1 MKKILYITAF
11 VPSRTGAGENFSLHL
26 IDDLSQNNSV
36 DLIYFKYSDNKNYT
50 TKSPNVHVLRI
61 FKNSKFIKLLNYLM
75 CPFLFPVFV
84 VRFNLRRLFILKKII
99 RDIRYELILFDFSQT
114 FLFSKF
120 LDHPNKVLISHDVIA
135 QRYSRIY
142 AGVFMPFVR
151 LSERLVIKNR
161 NNKVFTFSQ
170 KDKQLLKNLYLV
182 DSEVTCLYIDDIVI
196 KSRPK
201 NIGNYYVFF
210 ANWKRWDNLSGL
222 KWFIKYVLPEVND
235 NIEFKI
241 IGCGLQNSVLELLLE
256 YPNVEYLGFIDDPY
270 PLISN
275 SRALLSPLFTGAG
288 VKTVVLFFEK
298 GVKVLE
304 SLASG
309 THVIGTEISFEGIP
323 SEFEDFM
330 LVANY
335 AEDFI
340 SLINN
345 FQIDLNEKIN
355 LKKIFLKNY
364 NQHTLSEYINS

>member
-288 VKTVVLFFEK
+288 VK
-298 GVKVLE
+298 VKVLE